1 MNKTVLGEILIGD
14 SDGWVLS
21 EMNKKMKRKRTVFAH
36 QGHQRSIGTP
46 YHIFDWW
53 AVKFCEGL
61 LLLNV
66 VEYG

>member
-21 EMNKKMKRKRTVFAH
+21 H